1 MKRISFIK
9 SASVALGLAA
19 LVAAVTPHLNGGSR
33 DNDRGHQHGRRITA
47 NAGSTFTL
55 LPSGTP
61 GVLNHTVDGVV
72 QLSLL
77 GNCTFHADVVAQVP
91 TGPGEPFVL
100 MGTATFISADGSD
113 NLDID
118 VEGWAAPDPAN
129 PGSFVDFHY
138 DVTITGGTGKFA
150 TARGSGEIDG
160 FGMFTSASTGKA
172 TWTMTG
178 HVAPA
183 GQSEN

>member
-1 MKRISFIK
+1 MKKSTLIK
-9 SASVALGLAA
+9 AASMTLGLAT
-19 LVAAVTPHLNGGSR
+19 LVAVQSNGGSR
-33 DNDRGHQHGRRITA
+33 DDDRGRQHGHRITA

-100 MGTATFISADGSD
+100 MGTATFISADGSA

-118 VEGWAAPDPAN
+118 VEGW
-129 PGSFVDFHY
+129 
-138 DVTITGGTGKFA
+138 
-150 TARGSGEIDG
+150 
-160 FGMFTSASTGKA
+160 
-172 TWTMTG
+172 
-178 HVAPA
+178 
-183 GQSEN
+183 

>member
-1 MKRISFIK
+1 MKK
-9 SASVALGLAA
+9 SALIKAASMTLGLAA
-19 LVAAVTPHLNGGSR
+19 LVAVQSNGGSR
-33 DNDRGHQHGRRITA
+33 DDDRGRQHGHRITA

-72 QLSLL
+72 QLSVL
-77 GNCTFHADVVAQVP
+77 GNCTFHADVKAYLP
-91 TGPGEPFVL
+91 TAAGEPFVL
-100 MGTATFISADGSD
+100 TGTAIFTSADGSAT
-113 NLDID
+113 LAIE

-160 FGMFTSASTGKA
+160 FGMFTSESTGKA